1 MVNNME
7 QVHKERWTK
16 LFEYL
21 EGVDPSEFNMRSFLD
36 RNKGTRCAA
45 GYLPVVFPQDWQ
57 VDMMGAPVLISLPIS
72 TSRSICDYLSIDV
85 GTAINLFEGRFRDAW
100 TPLDWIEHAMG
111 VLKWSEQ
118 Q

>member
-1 MVNNME
+1 ME

-21 EGVDPSEFNMRSFLD
+21 EGVDPSEFNMSSFLD
-36 RNKGTRCAA
+36 RNKGTRCAV
-45 GYLPVVFPQDWQ
+45 GYLPVVFPQDWRLDTMNQ
-57 VDMMGAPVLISLPIS
+57 PVLISLPIS
-72 TSRSICDYLSIDV
+72 TARSVCDYLGVDAGMVIDLFS
-85 GTAINLFEGRFRDAW
+85 GTFRGGW